1 MRKPLHL
8 VMICL
13 LAVLAA
19 CAPAAAP
26 SPTVVPPTAVP
37 PTVEPTI
44 VAAAAPSPTM
54 EAAGSGGVGAVAT
67 SAPAA
72 AAQSAVAPAWLELA
86 LVDART
92 GATFTL
98 ADFSGKTVLARAMAQ
113 WCTNCRNGQAR
124 WRDEVLTQINPDNV
138 VFVTLDIETN
148 STAASLASYAESN
161 NFPWLFAVAT
171 PELVQALSAQFGS
184 TVLVPPSE
192 PQWVINPDGSV
203 SDLISDRSSA
213 NLVTLLSGASS

>member
-1 MRKPLHL
+1 MRNPLSL

-13 LAVLAA
+13 LGVLAA

-26 SPTVVPPTAVP
+26 SPTVVPPTAAP
-37 PTVEPTI
+37 PRPQPTI
-44 VAAAAPSPTM
+44 TAAVAPSPTM
-54 EAAGSGGVGAVAT
+54 ESASSGGVGAVAT

-72 AAQSAVAPAWLELA
+72 GAQSAAAPAWLDLP

-98 ADFSGKTVLARAMAQ
+98 AEFSGKTVLARAMAQ
-113 WCTNCRNGQAR
+113 WCTNCRNGQRR

-148 STAASLASYAESN
+148 STTASLASYAESN
-161 NFPWLFAVAT
+161 NFPWVFAVAT

-192 PQWVINPDGSV
+192 PQWIIRPDGSV
-203 SDLISDRSSA
+203 GSLISDRSTTG
-213 NLVTLLSGASS
+213 LVSLLTASS